1 MRNFYQSQIEQAA
14 SVVGLSTVLINPEDS
29 SDLALPLPRI
39 DVIWLKEKHTRIG
52 KKIAVSGDEKNRKV
66 KAAIYRA
73 EQAATVSI
81 MTDDKD
87 SLDEVGKQFLLAL
100 PKSCPDPQGNVVTCK
115 VDQAEWGGFSSELVE
130 VLKTWSKAYHITFT
144 SLLTK
149 EVAHPW
155 MKDVTPSVSR
165 QENNRG

>member
-14 SVVGLSTVLINPEDS
+14 SVAGLSSVLINPEDP

-39 DVIWLKEKHTRIG
+39 DVTWLKEKYTRIG
-52 KKIAVSGDEKNRKV
+52 KKIAVSGDEKNRKL
-66 KAAIYRA
+66 KAAVYRA
-73 EQAATVSI
+73 EQGTTVSI
-81 MTDDKD
+81 MTDDKG
-87 SLDEVGKQFLLAL
+87 SLDEMAKQFLLAL
-100 PKSCPDPQGNVVTCK
+100 PKTCADPQGNVVTCS
-115 VDQAEWGGFSSELVE
+115 VNQAEWGGFSSELVE

-144 SLLTK
+144 RLITK

-155 MKDVTPSVSR
+155 MKDVSPSVR